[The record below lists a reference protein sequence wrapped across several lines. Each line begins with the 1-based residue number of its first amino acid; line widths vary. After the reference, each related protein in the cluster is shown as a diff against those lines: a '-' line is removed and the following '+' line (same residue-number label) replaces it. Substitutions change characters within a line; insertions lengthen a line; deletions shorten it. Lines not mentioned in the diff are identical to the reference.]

1 VVYFSDCIF
10 DIETRKCGHRR
21 IGCDVK
27 ICNIEKLSMYIKRK
41 YILALIFVVFAAIAF
56 LCLHPPGRYSLSN
69 KSAYSINNDGQIT
82 NIHLEKKSKED
93 FVLIA
98 DVLKKNKLVL
108 TNSWHFNYEVFRI
121 DTGDVNNDN
130 STDILVGVIKSTRFD
145 PVSRKRL
152 FIFKLFEGYIRPLWL
167 GSRVSQPLIDFKF
180 VKCKS
185 EGVVRTIESEKDQ
198 SYLVAEYHW
207 IGFGLRFMHYLGREK
222 TIHQAYKILNTNVYE
237 PKRQGFIHGT
247 SMHQSLGLPAAAQ

>member
-1 VVYFSDCIF
+1 MINK
-10 DIETRKCGHRR
+10 E
-21 IGCDVK
+21 
-27 ICNIEKLSMYIKRK
+27 KRK
-41 YILALIFVVFAAIAF
+41 YILTLLFVVFAGITSLYLF
-56 LCLHPPGRYSLSN
+56 TVKRYSLFY
-69 KSAYSINNDGQIT
+69 KSSFSIKNDGQIT
-82 NIHLEKKSKED
+82 KIHIEKKCKED
-93 FVLIA
+93 FVIIA
-98 DVLKKNKLVL
+98 EISKNNKLIL
-108 TNSWHFNYEVFRI
+108 TNSWHLNYEVFKI

-167 GSRVSQPLIDFKF
+167 GSRVSQPLVDFKF

-207 IGFGLRFMHYLGREK
+207 IGFGLGFMHYLGREK

-247 SMHQSLGLPAAAQ
+247 RLHQSLGLPATAQ

>member
-1 VVYFSDCIF
+1 MMKK
-10 DIETRKCGHRR
+10 E
-21 IGCDVK
+21 
-27 ICNIEKLSMYIKRK
+27 KRK
-41 YILALIFVVFAAIAF
+41 YILVLIFVVFTAIAF
-56 LCLHPPGRYSLSN
+56 LCPYIPEGYSRID
-69 KSAYSINNDGQIT
+69 KSSYSINNEGQIT

-98 DVLKKNKLVL
+98 DVFKKNKLVL

-167 GSRVSQPLIDFKF
+167 GSKVSQPLIDFKF
-180 VKCKS
+180 IKCNS

-198 SYLVAEYHW
+198 SYLVAEYRW
-207 IGFGLRFMHYLGREK
+207 RGFGLGFMHYLAREI
-222 TIHQAYKILNTNVYE
+222 TIHQAYKILNTNLYE
-237 PKRQGFIHGT
+237 PKRQGFIHAT
-247 SMHQSLGLPAAAQ
+247 RMHQSLGLPAAAQ